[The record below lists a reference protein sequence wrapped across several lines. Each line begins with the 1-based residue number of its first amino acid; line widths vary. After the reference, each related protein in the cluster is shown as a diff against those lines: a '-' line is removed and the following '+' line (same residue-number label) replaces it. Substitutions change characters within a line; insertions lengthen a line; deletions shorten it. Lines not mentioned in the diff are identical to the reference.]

1 MKMLPVLPM
10 LPVVNSNFQLII
22 GNIGNWQHFHIGNIS
37 VLSRP
42 EFYGVLF
49 DS

>member
-10 LPVVNSNFQLII
+10 VNSNFQLII

-42 EFYGVLF
+42 EFYRVLF